1 MGCLT
6 SLGRSLRGLLRGITN
21 AVSND
26 NSTDVIVQSNVILL
40 GANKTFEEL
49 AEEGKYASIDR
60 KLPPY
65 LFRCD
70 VNIFYGST
78 PVELV
83 VREIYAPGD
92 DTGWAVVSK
101 KGSKETQIIRGPW
114 QLVIKRKQ
122 P

>member
-1 MGCLT
+1 
-6 SLGRSLRGLLRGITN
+6 
-21 AVSND
+21 VSND
-26 NSTDVIVQSNVILL
+26 NSTDVIVQSNVVLL
-40 GANKTFEEL
+40 GANKTLEEL
-49 AEEGKYASIDR
+49 AEEGKYASIDH

-92 DTGWAVVSK
+92 DTGWAVVHK
-101 KGSKETQIIRGPW
+101 KGTKETQIIRGPW
-114 QLVIKRKQ
+114 RLVIKRKQ